1 MVEIKNKLII
11 YMTIASVLKDYKFL
25 VCLIVLL
32 LIVVTFSVV
41 NHKIKSLEYYIFH
54 TGLIHMHSTREDP
67 MWILLLVAR
76 LNIPCVCNP
85 FLKLSRKR
93 RVSYSFRN
101 QFSDVTENE
110 KLRNSKSLPLHKS
123 NENYGKN
130 YWNKPFQ
137 NSRLKLK
144 FCSNPDSVW

>member
-11 YMTIASVLKDYKFL
+11 YMTIASVLKDYKSL
-25 VCLIVLL
+25 VRLIVLL
-32 LIVVTFSVV
+32 QILATFSVV
-41 NHKIKSLEYYIFH
+41 DHNIEYLEYYIFH
-54 TGLIHMHSTREDP
+54 TVLIYMHRTTEDP
-67 MWILLLVAR
+67 MWILLFVAK
-76 LNIPCVCNP
+76 LNIPGVCNP

-93 RVSYSFRN
+93 RISYSFRN

-130 YWNKPFQ
+130 YWTKPFQ
-137 NSRLKLK
+137 NSR
-144 FCSNPDSVW
+144 F